1 QLSNQI
7 KNSLTLILPCWKEA
21 IKELT
26 PTSDENLTVCKMPWD
41 VCTWWNSTYNILRF
55 AYKYWE
61 VANKITSKWS
71 LKLWKYELSEG
82 KWDLVK
88 ELQDCL
94 KVLKSLMLVFSSDMP
109 CLTTVIPAMD
119 HMHSELQSMS
129 SNYKKHGPAL
139 CMALTLGLN
148 LLDKYNSLMDH
159 SEVYRIAIILHPC
172 YKLQYFKKHEW
183 DEEWIRG
190 AERIICDEFKCTY
203 SNYVIPKT
211 LAPHPSKK
219 SKSKVCDTYSV

>member
-1 QLSNQI
+1 
-7 KNSLTLILPCWKEA
+7 
-21 IKELT
+21 
-26 PTSDENLTVCKMPWD
+26 
-41 VCTWWNSTYNILRF
+41 WNPVYDMLKF

-61 VANKITSKWS
+61 VVDKITSEWS

-94 KVLKSLMLVFSSDMP
+94 KVFKSLTLVFSSDTP

-129 SNYKKHGPAL
+129 SNYKEPGLAL
-139 CMALTLGLN
+139 YVVLALSLN

-159 SEVYRIAIILHPC
+159 SEVYQIVIILHPH
-172 YKLQYFKKHEW
+172 YKLWYFEKHEW
-183 DEEWIRG
+183 DEEWIRA
-190 AERIICDEFKCTY
+190 AERIICDEFKCMY
-203 SNYVIPKT
+203 SNYVILKT
-211 LAPHPSKK
+211 LAPCPSKK
-219 SKSKVCDTYSV
+219 SKLKVCDTYSV